1 MVPNETGRKHIGAVE
16 TSLSIVETLRER
28 DGATVTELSNALDI
42 PKSTVSIHLSTLYD
56 NRYVD
61 KEDGEYV
68 VGLKY
73 LRTGEYAKRHHSL
86 STVVQPT
93 LDRLAAETGEI
104 VWYMV
109 EEHGKGVY
117 LNKSLGE
124 NAVQPV
130 GRVGKRVFLHDI
142 AAGKAILAHLP
153 EDRVRWIVDEHGLT
167 EQTEAT
173 ISDPDEL
180 FDVIERV
187 RERGYAL
194 NRDEHFVGF
203 RAAAAPVLI
212 EGDVHGSVVVSG
224 PTSRMSDERLTE
236 DVASLVVDAA
246 SELEL
251 RWRTRSN
258 A

>member
-1 MVPNETGRKHIGAVE
+1 MISNETGRKHIGAVE
-16 TSLSIVETLRER
+16 TSLSIIETLRER
-28 DGATVTELSNALDI
+28 DGATVTELSRALDI
-42 PKSTVSIHLSTLYD
+42 PKSTISIHLATLYD

-61 KEDGEYV
+61 KEDGAYV

-73 LRTGEYAKRHHSL
+73 LRAGEYAKRHHSL

-93 LDRLAAETGEI
+93 LDRLAEETGEI

-124 NAVQPV
+124 DAVQPV
-130 GRVGKRVFLHDI
+130 GRIGKRVFLHDI

-153 EDRVRWIVDEHGLT
+153 EERVRWIIDEHGLT
-167 EQTEAT
+167 EQTDAT

-180 FDVIERV
+180 FDMIDRV
-187 RERGYAL
+187 RDRGFAL
-194 NRDEHFVGF
+194 NRDERFVGF

-212 EGDVHGSVVVSG
+212 EGEVRGSVVVSG
-224 PTSRMSDERLTE
+224 PQSRMSGDRLTE
-236 DVASLVVDAA
+236 HVASLVVDAA

-251 RWRTRSN
+251 RWRTHSN

>member
-1 MVPNETGRKHIGAVE
+1 MISNEAERKHIGAVE
-16 TSLSIVETLRER
+16 TSLTIVEALRER
-28 DGATVTELSNALDI
+28 DGATVTELSRALDI

-61 KEDGEYV
+61 KRDGEYV
-68 VGLKY
+68 VGLKH
-73 LRTGEYAKRHHSL
+73 LRTGEYAKRRHAL

-93 LDRLAAETGEI
+93 LDRLAEETGEI

-124 NAVQPV
+124 DAVQPI
-130 GRVGKRVFLHDI
+130 GRVGKRVFLHDL

-153 EDRVRWIVDEHGLT
+153 EERVRWIVDEHGLT

-187 RERGYAL
+187 RERGFAL
-194 NRDEHFVGF
+194 NQDERFVGF

-212 EGDVHGSVVVSG
+212 DGEVHGSIVVSG
-224 PTSRMSDERLTE
+224 PQSRMPDDRLTE
-236 DVASLVVDAA
+236 HIASLVTDAA
-246 SELEL
+246 NEVEL